1 MFQTEILWGLKG
13 IIVMGTRTTSNTSL
27 INKIKSI
34 SKESTFYI
42 YILFNLINLII
53 HIMGFFSYP
62 MFAQVDYV
70 LYLTKIAIV
79 FLVRKALLK
88 KDSLFLKEA
97 RMFKGIIICDCIELF
112 VSVFAY
118 SDGAF
123 LVIFLTFTLKV
134 LLDYI
139 IFSSFINKGIKE
151 AYERISEH
159 LSKRLRTY
167 KKYWHVLNSSILGVL
182 IFQIFAKKTFI
193 LMFFFALVLVRFFAQ
208 INFIYLIWNKVIKQH
223 STTIDHYYYEKRDA
237 KLVSSSNHDDDSH
250 IKTGFAAVDE
260 MDYEFKIIKK
270 SNQVQD
276 EFQKQSKL
284 KNRHILQ
291 KIKNFSLM
299 KKLINKFPRID
310 KKYRYAIYGCLFI
323 CFLFMRN
330 TYIEGDNQ
338 LTDENGN
345 ILSDQESV
353 DTMYC
358 AQYIPRHSDEKEQ
371 VYQYNKCNL
380 MPSWSMFYDEKY
392 GLVNIET
399 GLNTGAI
406 YEEDLAFDKEGIAYD
421 YDRHFINLNGE
432 EIIKVP
438 YIVKAKTSFRQM
450 IVNKL
455 LDYFDIYERQI
466 FGVKDRCNESG
477 KFVLSSNHTY
487 FANGVT
493 SYHTDLNDKYGLMS
507 EDGNLVTFPKYS
519 CISGGRDFKVSMVI
533 NYNRTALDVINSKG
547 ESLVEST
554 PHHIEFYDA
563 PQIFK
568 CETHQGDE
576 FYTYDGEKIE
586 GSYYQIDRTGRV
598 TCFIY
603 DNPED
608 KSWTLEV
615 YYYGSELIFTSDL
628 YYYCY
633 SYPDENGKINYLVV
647 VDNNNMYSLID
658 LEGNLICPD
667 SYKEI
672 KNTRDYNTFVGIKQN
687 GQLDLLYLDGTVI
700 KTYYTY
706 VNITYEGD
714 LIEVCNPIPKNLYNY
729 IDLQGNI
736 QMEEWF
742 EDDDAYYDN

>member
-1 MFQTEILWGLKG
+1 MK
-13 IIVMGTRTTSNTSL
+13 SNLESL

-53 HIMGFFSYP
+53 HIIGFFSYP

-88 KDSLFLKEA
+88 KDSQFLKEA

-123 LVIFLTFTLKV
+123 LVIFLTFTLKA

-139 IFSSFINKGIKE
+139 IFSSFINKGIKD
-151 AYERISEH
+151 AYERISER

-167 KKYWHVLNSSILGVL
+167 KKYWHVLNISILGVL
-182 IFQIFAKKTFI
+182 IFQIYAKKTFV

-208 INFIYLIWNKVIKQH
+208 INFIYFIWNKVIKQH
-223 STTIDHYYYEKRDA
+223 SPAIDPYYYEIGVV

-250 IKTGFAAVDE
+250 IKNGFTAVDE

-276 EFQKQSKL
+276 EFQKQNKL
-284 KNRHILQ
+284 KNKLILQ

-345 ILSDQESV
+345 VLSDQKSV
-353 DTMYC
+353 DYIYC
-358 AQYIPRHSDEKEQ
+358 AQYIPWDSDEKEQ

-406 YEEDLAFDKEGIAYD
+406 YEEGLAFDKEGIAYD
-421 YDRHFINLNGE
+421 YDRHFIILNGE
-432 EIIKVP
+432 EVIKVP

-455 LDYFDIYERQI
+455 LDYSDTNDKGRHI
-466 FGVKDRCNESG
+466 FIIGDHCNESG

-507 EDGNLVTFPKYS
+507 EDGNLVTLPKYS
-519 CISGGRDFKVSMVI
+519 YISGRRDFKVSIVI
-533 NYNRTALDVINSKG
+533 NYYRTALDIINSKG
-547 ESLVEST
+547 ESIVESS
-554 PHHIEFYDA
+554 PHDIEFYDA
-563 PQIFK
+563 PQIIK
-568 CETHQGDE
+568 CGTYPGE

-586 GSYYQIDRTGRV
+586 GSYYQIDGTGSV
-598 TCFIY
+598 TCFKH

-608 KSWTLEV
+608 KNSTLEV
-615 YYYGSELIFTSDL
+615 YYYGSELIFSSDL

-647 VDNNNMYSLID
+647 KDNNNMFSLID
-658 LEGNLICPD
+658 LDGNLICPD
-667 SYKEI
+667 SYKKI
-672 KNTRDYNTFVGIKQN
+672 KRTGDYNTFVGIKQN

-700 KTYYTY
+700 KTYYMY
-706 VNITYEGD
+706 VKMDSEKEW
-714 LIEVCNPIPKNLYNY
+714 IEVCNPIPKNLYNY

-736 QMEEWF
+736 KMDEWF
-742 EDDDAYYDN
+742 EDEDK

>member
-1 MFQTEILWGLKG
+1 MFQTQILWGLKG
-13 IIVMGTRTTSNTSL
+13 IIVMGTRTTSNTSM

-34 SKESTFYI
+34 SVESALYTYI
-42 YILFNLINLII
+42 SFNLINLII

-88 KDSLFLKEA
+88 KDSRFLKEA

-123 LVIFLTFTLKV
+123 LVIFLTFTLKA

-167 KKYWHVLNSSILGVL
+167 KKYWHVLNISILGVL
-182 IFQIFAKKTFI
+182 IFQIYAKKTFI

-208 INFIYLIWNKVIKQH
+208 IIFIFLIWNKVIKQH
-223 STTIDHYYYEKRDA
+223 STAIDCYYYAKGDV

-250 IKTGFAAVDE
+250 IKTGFAAIDE
-260 MDYEFKIIKK
+260 RDYELKNLEKF
-270 SNQVQD
+270 NQMQD
-276 EFQKQSKL
+276 EFQKQNKF

-330 TYIEGDNQ
+330 TYIEGDKQ
-338 LTDENGN
+338 LIDENGN
-345 ILSDQESV
+345 ILSAQKSV

-358 AQYIPRHSDEKEQ
+358 AQYIPWDSDEKEQ

-399 GLNTGAI
+399 GLNTGSI

-432 EIIKVP
+432 EVINVP

-466 FGVKDRCNESG
+466 FGVRDQCYESG

-507 EDGNLVTFPKYS
+507 EDGNLVTLPKYS
-519 CISGGRDFKVSMVI
+519 RISGSRDFKVSPVI
-533 NYNRTALDVINSKG
+533 NYNRTALNVINSKG

-554 PHHIEFYDA
+554 PHSIEFYDA
-563 PQIFK
+563 PQIFE
-568 CETHQGDE
+568 CGTPQGHE

-586 GSYYQIDRTGRV
+586 GRYFQIGGTGLV

-608 KSWTLEV
+608 KNCTLEV

-628 YYYCY
+628 YTYCY
-633 SYPDENGKINYLVV
+633 SFPDKNGKINYLVV
-647 VDNNNMYSLID
+647 EDKDGMYSLID

-667 SYKEI
+667 SYKKI
-672 KNTRDYNTFVGIKQN
+672 KCTGDYNTFVGIKQN

-700 KTYYTY
+700 KTYYLY
-706 VNITYEGD
+706 VNMDSEKD
-714 LIEVCNPIPKNLYNY
+714 WIEVCNPIPKNLYNY

-736 QMEEWF
+736 KMEEWF

>member
-1 MFQTEILWGLKG
+1 M
-13 IIVMGTRTTSNTSL
+13 MGTRTKSNTSL
-27 INKIKSI
+27 IDKIKSI

-88 KDSLFLKEA
+88 KDSRFFKEA

-118 SDGAF
+118 SDE
-123 LVIFLTFTLKV
+123 VILIISLTFTLKA

-139 IFSSFINKGIKE
+139 IFSSFINKGIKD

-167 KKYWHVLNSSILGVL
+167 KKYWHVLNISILGVL
-182 IFQIFAKKTFI
+182 IFQIYAKKTFI

-223 STTIDHYYYEKRDA
+223 STAIDHYYYEKRDA

-260 MDYEFKIIKK
+260 RDYELKNLEK

-276 EFQKQSKL
+276 EFKKQNKL
-284 KNRHILQ
+284 KNKLILQ
-291 KIKNFSLM
+291 KIKNFSLL

-338 LTDENGN
+338 LIDENGN
-345 ILSDQESV
+345 VLSDQKSV
-353 DTMYC
+353 DSMYC
-358 AQYIPRHSDEKEQ
+358 AQYIPWDSDEKEQ

-406 YEEDLAFDKEGIAYD
+406 YEERLDFDKEEIAYD

-432 EIIKVP
+432 EVIKVP

-455 LDYFDIYERQI
+455 LDYSNTNDNGRHTFLLWDSCY
-466 FGVKDRCNESG
+466 ESG
-477 KFVLSSNHTY
+477 KFVQSSNYTY

-507 EDGNLVTFPKYS
+507 KDGHLITLPKYS
-519 CISGGRDFKVSMVI
+519 YITGKRDFIVSLVI
-533 NYNRTALDVINSKG
+533 NYNCTALDVINSKG
-547 ESLVEST
+547 ESLVESS
-554 PHHIEFYDA
+554 PHSIEFYDA
-563 PQIFK
+563 PRIIK
-568 CETHQGDE
+568 CRTYQGNE
-576 FYTYDGEKIE
+576 FYTYNGEKID
-586 GSYYQIDRTGRV
+586 GSYYQIDKTGLV
-598 TCFIY
+598 TCFIKH

-608 KSWTLEV
+608 KNGTLEV
-615 YYYGSELIFTSDL
+615 YYYGSELIFSSDL
-628 YYYCY
+628 YKYCY
-633 SYPDENGKINYLVV
+633 SYPDKNGKINYLVV
-647 VDNNNMYSLID
+647 EDKDNMYSLID

-667 SYKEI
+667 SYKKI
-672 KNTRDYNTFVGIKQN
+672 KRTGDYNTFVGVNNN
-687 GQLDLLYLDGTVI
+687 GQLDLLHLDGTVI

-706 VNITYEGD
+706 VNMTNEKDWIK
-714 LIEVCNPIPKNLYNY
+714 VCNPIPKNLYNY
-729 IDLQGNI
+729 IDLQGNVK
-736 QMEEWF
+736 MEEWF

>member
-1 MFQTEILWGLKG
+1 MLQTQILWGLKG
-13 IIVMGTRTTSNTSL
+13 IIVMETRTKSNTSL

-88 KDSLFLKEA
+88 KDSQFLKEA

-123 LVIFLTFTLKV
+123 LVIFLTFTLKA

-139 IFSSFINKGIKE
+139 IFSSFINKGIKD

-167 KKYWHVLNSSILGVL
+167 KKYWHVLNISILGVL
-182 IFQIFAKKTFI
+182 ILQIFAKKTFI

-223 STTIDHYYYEKRDA
+223 SPAIDPYYYA
-237 KLVSSSNHDDDSH
+237 IGVVKLVSSSNHDDDSH
-250 IKTGFAAVDE
+250 IKNGFAAVDE
-260 MDYEFKIIKK
+260 
-270 SNQVQD
+270 
-276 EFQKQSKL
+276 
-284 KNRHILQ
+284 RLQ

-345 ILSDQESV
+345 ILSDQKSV
-353 DTMYC
+353 DYMYC
-358 AQYIPRHSDEKEQ
+358 AQYIPWYSDEKEQ

-406 YEEDLAFDKEGIAYD
+406 YEEDLAFDNEGIAYD

-432 EIIKVP
+432 EVIKVP

-450 IVNKL
+450 IVNNL
-455 LDYFDIYERQI
+455 LDYFDTIKRHTFSI
-466 FGVKDRCNESG
+466 GDRCNESG

-507 EDGNLVTFPKYS
+507 EDGNLVTLPKYS
-519 CISGGRDFKVSMVI
+519 YISGSRDFKVSPVI
-533 NYNRTALDVINSKG
+533 NYNHTASDVINSKG
-547 ESLVEST
+547 ESLVEYS
-554 PHHIEFYDA
+554 PHSIEFYDA
-563 PQIFK
+563 PQIFE
-568 CETHQGDE
+568 CGTPQGDE

-586 GSYYQIDRTGRV
+586 GRYYQIKYNTGRV
-598 TCFIY
+598 TCFIHN
-603 DNPED
+603 NPED
-608 KSWTLEV
+608 KKRTLEV
-615 YYYGSELIFTSDL
+615 YNYGSELIFTSDL
-628 YYYCY
+628 YTYCY
-633 SYPDENGKINYLVV
+633 SFPDKNGKINYLVV
-647 VDNNNMYSLID
+647 EDMDDMYSLID

-667 SYKEI
+667 SYKKI